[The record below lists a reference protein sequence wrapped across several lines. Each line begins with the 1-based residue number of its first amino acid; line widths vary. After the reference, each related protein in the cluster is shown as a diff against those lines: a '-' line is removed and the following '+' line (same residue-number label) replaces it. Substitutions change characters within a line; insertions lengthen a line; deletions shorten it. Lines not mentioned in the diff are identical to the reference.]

1 MKMTC
6 NGEAPLTLQAAFEIN
21 ISTLRS
27 RERGRRVA
35 GVSRAEPGTTAPF
48 KGRERSTLDI
58 KTERERERE
67 KQAREYASGVT
78 SVHRVPSFLNKPSHV
93 PLD

>member
-6 NGEAPLTLQAAFEIN
+6 NGGAPLTLQAAFEIN
-21 ISTLRS
+21 ISILRS

-58 KTERERERE
+58 KTERERERG
-67 KQAREYASGVT
+67 K
-78 SVHRVPSFLNKPSHV
+78 HV
-93 PLD
+93 NTPAA

>member
-6 NGEAPLTLQAAFEIN
+6 NGGAPLTLQAAFEIN

-58 KTERERERE
+58 KTERERER
-67 KQAREYASGVT
+67 QAREYASVT

>member
-6 NGEAPLTLQAAFEIN
+6 NGGVPLTLQAAFEIN

-27 RERGRRVA
+27 RERGRCVA

-58 KTERERERE
+58 KTERERER
-67 KQAREYASGVT
+67 QAREYASGVT

>member
-6 NGEAPLTLQAAFEIN
+6 NGGAPLTLQAAFEIN

-35 GVSRAEPGTTAPF
+35 GVSRAGPGTTAPF

-58 KTERERERE
+58 KTERG
-67 KQAREYASGVT
+67 KHVNAGGVT
-78 SVHRVPSFLNKPSHV
+78 SVHRVPSSFHKPSHV

>member
-6 NGEAPLTLQAAFEIN
+6 NGGAPLTLQAAFEIN

-35 GVSRAEPGTTAPF
+35 GVSRAEPGTTALF

-58 KTERERERE
+58 KTERERER
-67 KQAREYASGVT
+67 QAREYASGVT

>member
-6 NGEAPLTLQAAFEIN
+6 NGGAPLTLQAAFEIN

-48 KGRERSTLDI
+48 KGEGEIDV

-67 KQAREYASGVT
+67 RDRQTREYASGVT
-78 SVHRVPSFLNKPSHV
+78 SVHRVPPFLNKPSHV

>member
-6 NGEAPLTLQAAFEIN
+6 NGGAPLTLQAAFEIN

-35 GVSRAEPGTTAPF
+35 GVSRAELGTTAPF

-58 KTERERERE
+58 KTERERER
-67 KQAREYASGVT
+67 QAREYASGVT